1 MRPLSG
7 RESHEY
13 HLPHVLDFIA
23 LAALAARMGPWLKCN
38 LSTRQ
43 LIGELVSRRL
53 LSQRSA
59 GPCAYECPLPG

>member
-23 LAALAARMGPWLKCN
+23 LAALAARMGL
-38 LSTRQ
+38 
-43 LIGELVSRRL
+43 
-53 LSQRSA
+53 
-59 GPCAYECPLPG
+59 